1 MERTGTSRS
10 CPSRPAR
17 QVAMRH
23 VVGQSDAVGGLVEGV
38 AGRVHGRGV
47 HRQDDGRLAARAHLG
62 RGRRGGG
69 HTRLTR
75 SSRGTPPPSPQRRE
89 STWLLAD
96 GVVAGFAALRLQ
108 DLVDAVAVLI
118 AAALAIVLWGALRGQ
133 LRRRGALVVEAA
145 EMAGFTAIAVA
156 ALSMDLELGRY
167 VVAAGWIGHAAWDLP
182 TSGPTRLCRGRSRSG
197 ALSSTSYVRSAS

>member
-1 MERTGTSRS
+1 
-10 CPSRPAR
+10 
-17 QVAMRH
+17 
-23 VVGQSDAVGGLVEGV
+23 
-38 AGRVHGRGV
+38 
-47 HRQDDGRLAARAHLG
+47 
-62 RGRRGGG
+62 
-69 HTRLTR
+69 
-75 SSRGTPPPSPQRRE
+75 
-89 STWLLAD
+89 
-96 GVVAGFAALRLQ
+96 LQ

-156 ALSMDLELGRY
+156 ALSMDLEFGRY